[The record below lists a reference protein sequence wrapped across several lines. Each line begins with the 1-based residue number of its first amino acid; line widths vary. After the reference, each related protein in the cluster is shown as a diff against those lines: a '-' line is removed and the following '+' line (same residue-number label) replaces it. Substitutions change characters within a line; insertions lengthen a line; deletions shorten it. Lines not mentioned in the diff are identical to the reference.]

1 MTVARG
7 ARALARR
14 RAEGEGVSDLWRD
27 NGDKERVRDAAD
39 IVRVVGEHVAL
50 KPKGRE
56 YVGLCPFHDDHR
68 PSMNVIPAKG
78 IFHCFVCG
86 TGGDVFSFV
95 RRFHKME
102 FREALEYLAQKFGVT
117 LTPRARGGEA
127 PSGVSRTD
135 LLEANAAAARFYRA
149 VLIDE
154 QHGRPGREL
163 LSRRGISAE
172 MSELFQIGLAP
183 DRWDGLVLRV
193 RQLGHDASVYADAG
207 LLKRRDD
214 GGHFDVLRN
223 RLIFPIQDQ
232 IGRVI
237 AFGGRRMN
245 DEDEP
250 KYLNSPDTR
259 LFRKSA
265 TLYALP
271 QASRA
276 IQSEDCAIITEGY
289 TDAIACHQGGFPHAV
304 ATLGTALTRE
314 HAGILR
320 RLCSK
325 VVLLFDGDE
334 AGQRAADR
342 AVEIFFAEPL
352 DVKIVTLSAFTDAKD
367 PDELLKREGGGE
379 IFAKAL
385 AAAADLLPHRFARLR
400 ARTQGA
406 GLSALSRAIDE
417 EIARLAELGL
427 RDVPPVRRA
436 MIVKQL
442 ASLAGVDEETIRRA
456 IPAGRAARAH
466 PAQTGEAPAGDEPSA
481 SVARLRGPGLGP
493 AEHVLGCIL
502 CEGDLWLAIPE
513 PQRDVI
519 DPSAYADARM
529 QRIAQGVSEVAH
541 AGDSPDL
548 RAVLSAVDD
557 LEVQNAATLL
567 HTRVQSETQHDR
579 ERLHEHFRACLRRAE
594 LDRAEAERASR
605 VETKDE
611 GDALARIAQ
620 RRRLHTELGGDRRV
634 LPRPG

>member
-1 MTVARG
+1 M
-7 ARALARR
+7 
-14 RAEGEGVSDLWRD
+14 SDLWRD

-117 LTPRARGGEA
+117 LSPRTRGSEPQA
-127 PSGVSRTD
+127 GVSRTN
-135 LLEANAAAARFYRA
+135 LLDANAAAARFYRA
-149 VLIDE
+149 VLADE
-154 QHGRPGREL
+154 QHGRAGREML
-163 LSRRGISAE
+163 ARRGISAE
-172 MSELFQIGLAP
+172 MGEQFQIGLAP
-183 DRWDGLVLRV
+183 DRWDGLLLRV
-193 RQLGHDASVYADAG
+193 RQLGHDATVYADAG

-214 GGHFDVLRN
+214 GGHFDVLRH

-314 HAGILR
+314 HAAILR

-342 AVEIFFAEPL
+342 AVEIFFAEPI

-367 PDELLKREGGGE
+367 PDELLKREGGGAV
-379 IFAKAL
+379 FAKAL
-385 AAAADLLPHRFARLR
+385 TAAADLLPHRFARLR
-400 ARTQGA
+400 ARTQGN

-417 EIARLAELGL
+417 EIARLVELGL

-436 MIVKQL
+436 LIVKQL
-442 ASLAGVDEETIRRA
+442 ASLAGVDEDTIRRA
-456 IPAGRAARAH
+456 IPAGRAAKTST
-466 PAQTGEAPAGDEPSA
+466 PQTGEGKPNEDLST

-513 PQRDVI
+513 SQRDMI
-519 DPSAYADARM
+519 DPSAYADPRM
-529 QRIAQGVSEVAH
+529 RRIAQGVSDVAH

-548 RAVLSAVDD
+548 RAVLAAVDD
-557 LEVQNAATLL
+557 LEVQDTATLL
-567 HTRVQSETQHDR
+567 HTRTLNETQHER
-579 ERLHEHFRACLRRAE
+579 ERLHEHFRACLHRAE
-594 LDRAEAERASR
+594 LDRAQMDQALRSESR
-605 VETKDE
+605 NE
-611 GDALARIAQ
+611 GDAMARIALK
-620 RRRLHTELGGDRRV
+620 RRLHAELGGDRRV